1 MRGAWLFLFAV
12 FALAP
17 LAMAAESLLPAGAT
31 LIFNE
36 TQIYTKRLAP
46 LVCQKLDIDVTI
58 WREMNTYNI
67 TTTDRF
73 GRKVTKNYSTFKVT
87 IKNTGNVSLK
97 NVLLKERLPGAVAQ
111 RPDELMNFTVPPS
124 GFEEGSVVVTW
135 LFDNMNPGEEK
146 EVSYT
151 VEKQLDKQVLDEFE
165 APQVVVLQQGAATAT
180 PAAVEQAPEPPQDN
194 LLPIAIGVLIV
205 AVGGVLFYF
214 IRKAQSSA

>member
-17 LAMAAESLLPAGAT
+17 LAAADMPLPAGAT

-46 LVCQKLDIDVTI
+46 LVCQEMDIDVTV

-73 GRKVTKNYSTFKVT
+73 GKKVVKNYSTFKVT
-87 IKNTGNVSLK
+87 IKNNGNVSLK
-97 NVLLKERLPGAVAQ
+97 NILLKERLPGAVAQ

-124 GFEEGSVVVTW
+124 GFEQGSVVVTW
-135 LFDNMNPGEEK
+135 LFDNVDPGEEK

-151 VEKQLDKQVLDEFE
+151 VEKELDKQVLNEFE
-165 APQVVVLQQGAATAT
+165 APQVVVLQQGAASAT
-180 PAAVEQAPEPPQDN
+180 PLAVEEEPETENN
-194 LLPIAIGVLIV
+194 LIPIAIGALIIV
-205 AVGGVLFYF
+205 VGGALFYF